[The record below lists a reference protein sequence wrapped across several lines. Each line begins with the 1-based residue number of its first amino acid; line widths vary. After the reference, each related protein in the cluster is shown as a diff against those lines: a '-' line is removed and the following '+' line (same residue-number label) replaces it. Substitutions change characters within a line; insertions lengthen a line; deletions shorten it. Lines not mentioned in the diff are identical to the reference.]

1 MASLVIAEVRMER
14 RPANVHVN
22 LYYSR
27 KLKIPEGVYRCH
39 VLGLFQDSE
48 DGYQFPVFVCELNSG
63 NVITTRVDNVVFVDT
78 CGGDEQ

>member
-14 RPANVHVN
+14 RPANVRVN
-22 LYYSR
+22 PYYSR
-27 KLKIPEGVYRCH
+27 KLKIPVGIYRCH

-48 DGYQFPVFVCELNSG
+48 DGYQYPAFVCELDSG
-63 NVITTRVDNVVFVDT
+63 NVIATRVDDVVFVDI